1 MRNRRRQ
8 WRQAPCESTLALLLG
23 LFLFLWSQGSSATG
37 SEGQAPTASGPP
49 PVSEYKIIVG
59 GKEVGNERLER
70 GELGTDTVEGRRSAK
85 ASSHVTLFD
94 TVYRLTEE
102 MQFDGR
108 GELVSFSLV
117 GSMGPRKISQHV
129 QVANGRTMM
138 DFDGDKMSRAYV
150 PSSFVAS
157 DDTLASMNALLFERM
172 LKSAGRRFIVPLLP
186 QGKAR
191 VNRRGED
198 VFQVDGRKV
207 RATRFFEVGMTTK
220 GSFAWMLSSGEMLIT
235 TGADAKASVLLAGYE
250 AVLAQIPD
258 IVRRDLQ
265 AMELEKAS
273 RTDKRP

>member
-1 MRNRRRQ
+1 MRNRQWQ
-8 WRQAPCESTLALLLG
+8 WRQAPCESSLALLLG

-37 SEGQAPTASGPP
+37 SEGQAPTASDPP

-102 MQFDGR
+102 MLFDGR

-117 GSMGPRKISQHV
+117 GSMGPRKISQYV

-138 DFDGDKMSRAYV
+138 DFDGDKMSRTYV

-172 LKSAGRRFIVPLLP
+172 MKSAGRHFIVPLLP

-235 TGADAKASVLLAGYE
+235 TGADAKACVLLAGYE
-250 AVLAQIPD
+250 AILAQIPD